1 MIKYKHSDLL
11 VAYKGKLMQVERS
24 HGDIVFLISNRGMYG
39 IAKEVAKRFLV
50 RKAYNID
57 IGFKLNPV
65 TKIN

>member
-1 MIKYKHSDLL
+1 MKYSIEDLL
-11 VAYKGKLMQVERS
+11 VAYKGQYLKIDRIQ
-24 HGDIVFLISNRGMYG
+24 GNIVFCVSKRGMYG